1 MVDPAVLG
9 ALTTALEKLANAA
22 LKYDPGTRV
31 ALGKLAGKIL
41 ALESSFPPLTFYLC
55 PQPADAELSLRV
67 QAFCELPADTHLT
80 GSLPALLAL
89 TFGPQHSLAN
99 SGVQVS
105 GSSGF
110 LSDFQDVMRNLD
122 IDWEEAVNGAMGV
135 TAGHQFSELMRGQM
149 RWTRTNLGKAR
160 GFFGDYLT
168 EELRATP
175 AKAELE
181 AFYKS
186 VDDLRSDSDRLA
198 AKLSKLNE
206 RLNPTSDNRQGD

>member
-1 MVDPAVLG
+1 MMDPTALG
-9 ALTTALEKLANAA
+9 ALTAALEKLANAA
-22 LKYDPGTRV
+22 LQYDPGTRV
-31 ALGKLAGKIL
+31 ALGKLAGKSL
-41 ALESSFPPLTFYLC
+41 ALESTFPPLTFYLC
-55 PQPADAELSLRV
+55 PQPTNSELSLRV

-99 SGVQVS
+99 SGVQLS

-110 LSDFQDVMRNLD
+110 LSDFQDVVKNLD
-122 IDWEEAVNGAMGV
+122 VDWEEAINAVIGV

-149 RWTRTNLGKAR
+149 HWAQAGLGKAR
-160 GFFGDYLT
+160 GFLGDYLT

-175 AKAELE
+175 ARAELE

-198 AKLSKLNE
+198 ARLSKLNE
-206 RLNPTSDNRQGD
+206 RLNPQLDSRQGD